1 MRKAVAAILVL
12 LIVIAGWWYASP
24 IWTLREMRD
33 AAKTHDS
40 ARFSAY
46 VDYPALRE
54 SLKVGLR
61 RAANGEAGKQSD
73 PVQSIGA
80 AAAFLFVGPIVDSV
94 VTPKAVEA
102 AFVADENRPASSL
115 KTLPVTADEHAVIER
130 AGLDTFRVH
139 GTDASKG
146 ALVFH
151 LEGLRWKL
159 AGIDLPTA

>member
-1 MRKAVAAILVL
+1 MRKAVAAILVV
-12 LIVIAGWWYASP
+12 LIVVAGWWYVSP

-40 ARFSAY
+40 ARFSSH

-61 RAANGEAGKQSD
+61 RAAISETGKQSD
-73 PVQSIGA
+73 PIGSIGA
-80 AAAFLFVGPIVDSV
+80 AAASLFVGPIVDSI

-159 AGIDLPTA
+159 VGIDLPTA

>member
-1 MRKAVAAILVL
+1 VRKAVAAILVV
-12 LIVIAGWWYASP
+12 LIVVAGWWYVSP

-40 ARFSAY
+40 ARFSAH

-54 SLKVGLR
+54 SLKIGLR
-61 RAANGEAGKQSD
+61 RAAISEAGKQSE
-73 PVQSIGA
+73 PIGSLGA
-80 AAAFLFVGPIVDSV
+80 AAASLFVGPIVDSL

-102 AFVADENRPASSL
+102 AFVADANRPADSL
-115 KTLPVTADEHAVIER
+115 KTLPVTADDQAIIAR

-151 LEGLRWKL
+151 RYGLGWKL
-159 AGIDLPTA
+159 AGIDFPTA

>member
-1 MRKAVAAILVL
+1 
-12 LIVIAGWWYASP
+12 
-24 IWTLREMRD
+24 MRD

-40 ARFSAY
+40 ARFSSH

-61 RAANGEAGKQSD
+61 RAAISETGKQSD
-73 PVQSIGA
+73 PIGSIGA
-80 AAAFLFVGPIVDSV
+80 ATASLFVGLIVDSF

-115 KTLPVTADEHAVIER
+115 KTLPVTVDEHAVIER

-139 GTDASKG
+139 GAHASKG
-146 ALVFH
+146 ALVIH
-151 LEGLRWKL
+151 L
-159 AGIDLPTA
+159 